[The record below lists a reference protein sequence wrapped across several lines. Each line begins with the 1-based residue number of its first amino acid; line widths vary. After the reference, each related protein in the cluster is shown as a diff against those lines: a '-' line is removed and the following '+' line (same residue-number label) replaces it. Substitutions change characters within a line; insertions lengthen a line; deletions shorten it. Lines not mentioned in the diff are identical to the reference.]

1 MTELEQTL
9 RALAA
14 EIEWPA
20 TPELTPRF
28 EPVRLRR
35 RSLLL
40 AVAAALLAIAIA
52 FAVPQARSSIL
63 RFFHLG
69 GVTIERVGTLPAA
82 EQRPLAAD
90 LGTRVTPAEAEQA
103 LAAPFLLPKTSGTP
117 VLYERLGV
125 VSTLLGAPQP
135 VLLSE
140 SRFTGLMKKLVGSA
154 TGVQSAS
161 IAPGLVGVWIAGGRH
176 VFFGPEL
183 PARLAG
189 NVLLWERDGIT
200 FRLEG
205 RALTKPRAL
214 ELAREIDGTHLP

>member
-28 EPVRLRR
+28 EPVRRRR

-40 AVAAALLAIAIA
+40 AVAAALLAIAVA

-90 LGTRVTPAEAEQA
+90 LGQPVTRAEAESA
-103 LAAPFLLPKTSGTP
+103 LGTPFLLPATSGEP
-117 VLYERLGV
+117 ALYDRLGV
-125 VSTLLGAPQP
+125 VSTLLATPQP

-140 SRFTGLMKKLVGSA
+140 SRFTGLMKKLVGTA
-154 TGVQSAS
+154 TGVESVS
-161 IAPGLVGVWIAGGRH
+161 IDAGSGRR
-176 VFFGPEL
+176 L
-183 PARLAG
+183 DRRRPARLLRSRAAAAARG
-189 NVLLWERDGIT
+189 QRAPLGERTGSPSGSRDG
-200 FRLEG
+200 R
-205 RALTKPRAL
+205 
-214 ELAREIDGTHLP
+214 